1 MTTPKR
7 RILSFVFTV
16 LCFTKSLL
24 IVIFIIIII
33 IIIIIVINIIEP
45 LVQQIVARTHE
56 LSGDDVIRTLHQRN
70 RRQMDASPRDKPEE
84 VKRYSR

>member
-33 IIIIIVINIIEP
+33 IINIIEP
-45 LVQQIVARTHE
+45 LVQQIVARTHD

-70 RRQMDASPRDKPEE
+70 RSQMDASPRDKLEE